1 MLHTIRAVAEY
12 TPRRRRMARARAAH
26 AGPARVRRALRR
38 DRLRVSPKV
47 MVLAPEQAGTRCGAG
62 TARETSPGARGEPRV
77 ASGVFSIKR
86 NVLPRTLKAAAAHRR
101 GGGRGRVSLAR
112 SASLRPRPAPA
123 GRGGGGGGGSDHQDG
138 TGWGGA
144 MASSM
149 APRTPHFWF
158 HSFRGHI
165 GPYFR

>member
-38 DRLRVSPKV
+38 DRLRVSQKV

-138 TGWGGA
+138 GRENGMGRCYGLVDGA
-144 MASSM
+144 EN
-149 APRTPHFWF
+149 P
-158 HSFRGHI
+158 SFLV
-165 GPYFR
+165 PFV